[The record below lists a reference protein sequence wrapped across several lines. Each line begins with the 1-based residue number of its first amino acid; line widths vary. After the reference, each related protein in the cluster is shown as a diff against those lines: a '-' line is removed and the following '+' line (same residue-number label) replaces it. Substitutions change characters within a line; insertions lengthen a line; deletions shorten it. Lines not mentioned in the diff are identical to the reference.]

1 MSAKKYID
9 RDAALFELKTG
20 FFPQSMEFT
29 EAVSIAKGII
39 ERAPGVDA
47 VEVVRCKDCKYC
59 ITLKDGGSQC
69 ERIDGLLM
77 TKPNDYCSYGKRS
90 EKNGNSQKD
99 SFE

>member
-47 VEVVRCKDCKYC
+47 VEVVRCKDCKWYC
-59 ITLKDGGSQC
+59 RDECRNPDIPIDDGASLTTDPDWFCAGGIRRETDEQ
-69 ERIDGLLM
+69 R
-77 TKPNDYCSYGKRS
+77 
-90 EKNGNSQKD
+90 
-99 SFE
+99 